1 MIDSLQR
8 VDARH
13 AAKLETQHDGFV
25 VLTSVTHVL
34 ANQHK
39 VRPESSAQEWENIC
53 RYFIFQSAT
62 HTHQMDTQQEKKEN
76 PPKKRSPNHKF
87 LRVWN
92 CLLNASSSL
101 CLVRDSIIV
110 TPTYERTFVLVD
122 LCVSRQTRKIGQQRK
137 QNKRGTPRKRNS
149 ILAGHFE
156 TSWRSSNGLLARK
169 RT

>member
-62 HTHQMDTQQEKKEN
+62 HTPNGHQEK
-76 PPKKRSPNHKF
+76 R
-87 LRVWN
+87 R
-92 CLLNASSSL
+92 
-101 CLVRDSIIV
+101 
-110 TPTYERTFVLVD
+110 
-122 LCVSRQTRKIGQQRK
+122 
-137 QNKRGTPRKRNS
+137 RKRKKGLP
-149 ILAGHFE
+149 I
-156 TSWRSSNGLLARK
+156 TSFYDLEFFC
-169 RT
+169 